1 MRNLLIALLL
11 VATSAASAFAQG
23 GNNPFEPLLRDY
35 EAKSKKLLAEMEK
48 KVGIHQA
55 TLVAEMSAQIE
66 QLIMDGEQPSAD
78 KLKQLLTAIKAAP
91 DFVTAADTIAADILP
106 LKTGAHHIV
115 IKYLDG
121 VLTIDK
127 EYAPKLEKLKVATLK
142 TMKQQLGRGA
152 RLDPALVER
161 ATKFMYDFLAIPNPK
176 FDGEI
181 PPMPEEEREAS
192 VVWQRTATEFN
203 AAWDQELLR
212 QKNQLFVE
220 LHEVLVAAKAN
231 KNALVIQQ
239 LSKID
244 EIFRRPPPANPLDII
259 EDQKREKG
267 QKLAGYVHPRDPSGW
282 IMSHLD
288 DVDDVIDPVLQNY
301 MKQCALINDRF
312 EGLMA
317 RLDSRWAARN
327 SKELKKLMLSSA
339 PLEEQFSE
347 VKKLM
352 RMSRMSIDWLSQSFA
367 VKLPGVAEE
376 AMVLLND
383 LEAAGKE
390 TLFQANNEDAELRN
404 ELITQLKGLVDADAV
419 EESGRLDLLSSLTS
433 DYGEGI
439 RGTLVFDVDPRLSK
453 EAQKLM
459 EKYLAKAEQ
468 LREKVFATQANKVAE
483 CKSKLKAQRTAMI
496 QKDDFLG
503 AILLDLH
510 LARRSYPIG
519 TIWIRYGTGP
529 SFSSKL
535 ASYGLSLPVQLLSRD
550 SEKGFLVCGP
560 NEQWMWVKREQVAL
574 SYSDYSESEEQVG
587 KQVIWTNQY
596 RENSKDP
603 ASRPLKAD
611 QRVAVGDQVLVP
623 IGFGWEQQTVQDLSP
638 FGIVV
643 HPLSYGA
650 DIRTEVLPR
659 GIVRW
664 IVDQK
669 KP

>member
-1 MRNLLIALLL
+1 
-11 VATSAASAFAQG
+11 
-23 GNNPFEPLLRDY
+23 
-35 EAKSKKLLAEMEK
+35 
-48 KVGIHQA
+48 
-55 TLVAEMSAQIE
+55 
-66 QLIMDGEQPSAD
+66 
-78 KLKQLLTAIKAAP
+78 
-91 DFVTAADTIAADILP
+91 
-106 LKTGAHHIV
+106 
-115 IKYLDG
+115 
-121 VLTIDK
+121 
-127 EYAPKLEKLKVATLK
+127 
-142 TMKQQLGRGA
+142 
-152 RLDPALVER
+152 
-161 ATKFMYDFLAIPNPK
+161 
-176 FDGEI
+176 
-181 PPMPEEEREAS
+181 
-192 VVWQRTATEFN
+192 
-203 AAWDQELLR
+203 
-212 QKNQLFVE
+212 
-220 LHEVLVAAKAN
+220 
-231 KNALVIQQ
+231 
-239 LSKID
+239 
-244 EIFRRPPPANPLDII
+244 
-259 EDQKREKG
+259 
-267 QKLAGYVHPRDPSGW
+267 
-282 IMSHLD
+282 
-288 DVDDVIDPVLQNY
+288 
-301 MKQCALINDRF
+301 
-312 EGLMA
+312 MA

-347 VKKLM
+347 VKKQM

-574 SYSDYSESEEQVG
+574 SYSDYSESEEQIG

-596 RENSKDP
+596 RGNSKDP